1 MSTSDQLKS
10 TFQTVQSGIS
20 TTDKSYKIGYAVAVA
35 ISWIGIALV
44 VMGLIAA
51 VAGLFGALRLN
62 FSLYDCILAT
72 TPGLSLSLTGLG
84 VVLSGQL
91 ARAIFD
97 MSRRVQGQN

>member
-1 MSTSDQLKS
+1 MPTSAQMKA

-20 TTDKSYKIGYAVAVA
+20 ATDKSYRIGYTVAGT

-44 VMGLIAA
+44 VLGLIVA
-51 VAGLFGALRLN
+51 VGGLFGALTLGL
-62 FSLYDCILAT
+62 SLYGSILST

-84 VVLSGQL
+84 IVLSGQL

-97 MSRRVQGQN
+97 TSRTVQGQG